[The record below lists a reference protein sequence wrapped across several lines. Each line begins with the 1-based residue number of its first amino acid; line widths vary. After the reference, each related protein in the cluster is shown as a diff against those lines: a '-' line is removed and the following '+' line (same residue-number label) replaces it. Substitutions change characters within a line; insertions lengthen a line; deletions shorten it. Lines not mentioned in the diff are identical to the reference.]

1 MKRVA
6 PLVMLSLLPVL
17 AGCATMVR
25 GTDQEVAVNTTPNA
39 AEVQFSNGQSCT
51 SPCRVKAERNKSLI
65 VTISKEACHT
75 ETATMVPTLAGAG
88 VILGGLIDYGTGAVY
103 DLQPN
108 PLTVTLVCD
117 GSAAASQPPAEPAHV
132 VDNPQEKGPGG
143 CAVMGTPHRRSGL
156 RRAAQR
162 AQRLLGEA
170 RRRRAIPLR
179 QGHRRRR
186 PTLLQRRRSEG
197 EPGRVAGSVR
207 QQLEAGRGAV
217 AQINDAPEPAG
228 RSPGS

>member
-1 MKRVA
+1 MKRVTL
-6 PLVMLSLLPVL
+6 LVVLSLLPAL

-39 AEVQFSNGQSCT
+39 AKVQFSNGQSCT
-51 SPCRVKAERNKSLI
+51 SPCRIKAERNKSLI

-117 GSAAASQPPAEPAHV
+117 GSAAAAASQPPAEAAHV
-132 VDNPQEKGPGG
+132 VDNPMEKGLGA
-143 CAVMGTPHRRSGL
+143 CAVAGTPADEAAYMALRSALADCWGN
-156 RRAAQR
+156 RIAAAQSLCDKGTG
-162 AQRLLGEA
+162 AAGPPCYSAGEA
-170 RRRRAIPLR
+170 KENRDDSLAAFDGSWK
-179 QGHRRRR
+179 Q
-186 PTLLQRRRSEG
+186 
-197 EPGRVAGSVR
+197 VAT
-207 QQLEAGRGAV
+207 Q
-217 AQINDAPEPAG
+217 
-228 RSPGS
+228 